1 MEDLIGDG
9 IFSVDG
15 ELWRQQ
21 QKLTSFEFSTKV
33 VKDFNNV
40 VFWENVV
47 KLSKVLLEA
56 YQTKQTIDMTTC

>member
-1 MEDLIGDG
+1 MEDLLGDG

-21 QKLTSFEFSTKV
+21 RKLASFEFSTKV
-33 VKDFNNV
+33 VKDFSSV
-40 VFWENVV
+40 VFRENAV

-56 YQTKQTIDMTTC
+56 YRTKQTVEMQAC